1 MDSMSLIEGSLFAGL
16 GKAADF
22 TSIEWV
28 RRQLHQKTG
37 IDPHPGTV
45 NLRLEDSASLE
56 NWRDWCS
63 TTGIALA
70 PGEADFCSAR
80 CYPVRIGSRIPAA
93 VVVPQVPGYP
103 HDKLEL
109 VAALAVRSHLA
120 LAEGGLVSVELCRP
134 YPARAVIFDIDG
146 TMVDSLGAYLEV
158 ARLASAPF
166 GVEISAQQV
175 RSSLGGNGRF
185 WDQVLPEDFPKREAA
200 MRQMS
205 AHAARAWPKI
215 LREHARVFAGLAQ
228 TLDTL
233 KQSGMLLGI
242 VSGAR
247 AEVLELLREDGVL
260 DRFDA
265 VVLGEDVAR
274 RKPDPEGLLK
284 CLAKLHIDAGQ
295 AAYVGDT
302 QVDIQASRSAGMHAV
317 AVLSGAA
324 DSAQLSLCEPD
335 RLIWSHASLPQIVRP
350 A

>member
-1 MDSMSLIEGSLFAGL
+1 MTRIEGRLVVGL

-22 TSIEWV
+22 TQIDWV
-28 RRQLHQKTG
+28 RRQLQERAG

-45 NLRLEDSASLE
+45 NLRIEDSASLA
-56 NWRDWCS
+56 NWRDWCD
-63 TTGIALA
+63 TPGQTLA
-70 PGEADFCSAR
+70 PEDAEFCSAR
-80 CYPVRIGSRIPAA
+80 CYPVRIGGRIPAA
-93 VVVPQVPGYP
+93 VLVPQVPGYP
-103 HDKLEL
+103 QDKLEM
-109 VAALAVRSHLA
+109 VAAVAVRSSLS
-120 LAEGGLVSVELCRP
+120 LGEGDRVSVELCRP
-134 YPARAVIFDIDG
+134 HPARAVVFDIDG
-146 TMVDSLGAYLEV
+146 TMVDSIGAYLEV

-166 GVEISAQQV
+166 GVEVSVQQV
-175 RSSLGGNGRF
+175 RKSLRGNGRF
-185 WDQVLPEDFPKREAA
+185 WDQVLPQDFPEREAA

-205 AHAARAWPKI
+205 AHAAREWPQV
-215 LREHARVFAGLAQ
+215 LRGHARVFAGLAQ

-247 AEVLELLREDGVL
+247 AEVLELLREDGIL

-284 CLAKLHIDAGQ
+284 CLAKLRIDAGQ
-295 AAYVGDT
+295 AVYVGDT
-302 QVDIQASRSAGMHAV
+302 QVDIQASRAAGMHAV

-335 RLIWSHASLPQIVRP
+335 RLIWSHANLPQIVQP
-350 A
+350 F